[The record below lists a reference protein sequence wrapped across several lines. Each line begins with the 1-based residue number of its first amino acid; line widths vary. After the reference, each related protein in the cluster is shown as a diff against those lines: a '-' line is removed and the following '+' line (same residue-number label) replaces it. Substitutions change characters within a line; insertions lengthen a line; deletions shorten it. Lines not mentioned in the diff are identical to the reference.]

1 MENLGLNTYVL
12 RETAIQWHQ
21 EALKQ
26 AATRRLL
33 NSSNARHLYMLN
45 RQPRQLL
52 HQLGCTFV
60 HVGQWLEQHAVQT
73 A

>member
-12 RETAIQWHQ
+12 RETAIQWQ
-21 EALKQ
+21 QDALKQ

-33 NSSNARHLYMLN
+33 NSSSAACLYWPN
-45 RQPRQLL
+45 RQSRQLL
-52 HQLGCTFV
+52 YQLGCIFV
-60 HVGQWLEQHAVQT
+60 LVGQWLEQRAAQT

>member
-26 AATRRLL
+26 AATQRLL
-33 NSSNARHLYMLN
+33 NSASASQLYLPDQQYRHL
-45 RQPRQLL
+45 L
-52 HQLGCTFV
+52 HRLGRTFV
-60 HVGQWLEQHAVQT
+60 HVGRWLEQHAVQT
-73 A
+73 T

>member
-12 RETAIQWHQ
+12 RETAIQWQ
-21 EALKQ
+21 QDALKQ
-26 AATRRLL
+26 AATQRLL
-33 NSSNARHLYMLN
+33 NNSSAKYLNMPN
-45 RQPRQLL
+45 RQPHQFL

-60 HVGQWLEQHAVQT
+60 QVGQWLEQRAAQT